1 MTDTESSGALADP
14 ALQESTGSE
23 SSGPTLRQMLGLWLP
38 LAASIIMMVLE
49 PSTINVALGRTLDPE
64 LALAAYGVAFSL
76 ALLVEA
82 PIIMLLD
89 ASVAR
94 SLDREAFR
102 LMRRFTL
109 LLGLIEFLSR

>member
-1 MTDTESSGALADP
+1 MTDP
-14 ALQESTGSE
+14 ESTDIFAAPGVPE
-23 SSGPTLRQMLGLWLP
+23 GKGPTVRQMLGLWLP

-49 PSTINVALGRTLDPE
+49 PSTINIALGRTLEPE

-94 SLDREAFR
+94 SVDRQAFSSDVP
-102 LMRRFTL
+102 MR
-109 LLGLIEFLSR
+109 